1 MANWSNEVFDIAM
14 EIMECQFKSLIK
26 SSKPMS
32 ESWSFKQSG
41 SLNRF
46 FDFALAV
53 GLAEERNKRNG
64 DL

>member
-1 MANWSNEVFDIAM
+1 M
-14 EIMECQFKSLIK
+14 EIMEFQFKSLIK

-32 ESWSFKQSG
+32 ESWSFKQSS

-46 FDFALAV
+46 FDFALVV
-53 GLAEERNKRNG
+53 GLAKERKKRNG